1 MVFLKILLKIIL
13 SVAASLISMFFM
25 MIAVTSLIFGGFW
38 IFFIIL
44 TVGIAAIYYIM
55 INELF

>member
-13 SVAASLISMFFM
+13 SIAASLLSMFFI
-25 MIAVTSLIFGGFW
+25 MIAITSLIFGGFW

-44 TVGIAAIYYIM
+44 IIGIAVIYYIM
-55 INELF
+55 IDELF